1 MRSRRPLST
10 APAAALLLSL
20 AACAGGTTGGKE
32 KEDPAQALEAA
43 VAHGE
48 VAFKDGDCKEA
59 LKAFEAARKIQ
70 PDQPRAVVAGATC
83 LLKTHQVKGAKDL
96 LTDYLSRHPEDVAA
110 RLTLART
117 LLRGAEFDAAAV
129 ELGRVRQADPQN
141 LMALYNLGF
150 IAYRNGD
157 YAGAEKDLQEALR
170 VRPDH
175 PEAHYTLGLT
185 YLALGRNDEAV
196 VALQEAVR
204 LEPAHVGAHF
214 NLAKAA
220 ALAGKNDLAASERA
234 TYARLSGK
242 SKADTERS
250 EQVKSQSLKAVQ
262 FLMADNFPEALKEYQ
277 ALLARYPDHAP
288 LYNDIGRIELRL
300 GRRQEALQ
308 SLKRAAE
315 LDPRLSEPHYLL
327 ANLYREAGDAASAER
342 ELRVFATL
350 ETIPEG
356 KSGY

>member
-1 MRSRRPLST
+1 VL
-10 APAAALLLSL
+10 AALLLMVV
-20 AACAGGTTGGKE
+20 ACAGGTSGNRE
-32 KEDPAQALEAA
+32 KASSAEELEGAL
-43 VAHGE
+43 AHGDA
-48 VAFKDGDCKEA
+48 AFKDGDYAEA
-59 LKAFEAARKIQ
+59 LKAYEAVRRIQ
-70 PDQPRAVVAGATC
+70 PDHPRAVVAGATC
-83 LLKTHQVKGAKDL
+83 LLKTHHVKTAKDL
-96 LTDYLSRHPEDVAA
+96 LADYLSRHADDVAA

-129 ELGRVRQADPQN
+129 ELRRVRQADPQN
-141 LMALYNLGF
+141 LLALYNLGF

-157 YAGAEKDLQEALR
+157 YAEAEKDLKEALR
-170 VRPDH
+170 VRPEH

-196 VALQEAVR
+196 AELKEAVR
-204 LEPAHVGAHF
+204 LDPSHVGAHF

-220 ALAGKNDLAASERA
+220 ALAGQNDLAASERQAFA
-234 TYARLSGK
+234 TLSGK
-242 SKADTERS
+242 TKAETERS
-250 EQVKSQSLKAVQ
+250 EQVKSQSLNAVQ
-262 FLMADNFPEALKEYQ
+262 FLMAENFPEALREYQ

-288 LYNDIGRIELRL
+288 LYNDIGRVELRL
-300 GRRQEALQ
+300 GKRQEAMQ

-327 ANLYREAGDAASAER
+327 ASLYREAGDAAAAER
-342 ELRVFATL
+342 ELRAFATL